1 MQTPLLML
9 TTVAWRNMWRNHRRT
24 LIMLAAVSVGVWAMI
39 WMTALMRGMVDQMI
53 RSSIQNLTGHIQIH
67 APAYRDDPSIV
78 NSMQAPPPALADAL
92 TDKRIR
98 AWASRVRV
106 PAVIQ
111 SERDSLGV
119 TLVGI
124 DPRQEKKLSF
134 IDNAVTEGRMLTGVD
149 DDGIVIGKRLAKL
162 LETRLGHRVV
172 IISQDPK
179 NNIVDRGF
187 RVVGIFSTEFEATEK
202 AYVFTGRKTAQD
214 FLHMGGESSEIS
226 VLGADYRGLEP
237 LVKKLRTAAPKL
249 DIMPWDKLDPF
260 LGSMMK
266 VMDAFVL
273 IWFVVIFLAMSF
285 GLVNTLL
292 MAVFERTR
300 EIGLVQ
306 ALGMR
311 PRHIIVQTLIESL
324 FMLAIGLIIGNLLAL
339 LTLWPIRD
347 GWDISILGTEGLEM
361 FQMSRI
367 LYPIL
372 ELRDVVT
379 SNAVVIVLGL
389 LASLYPAW
397 RASRF
402 TPVQAI
408 VRN

>member
-1 MQTPLLML
+1 MALPVQML

-24 LIMLAAVSVGVWAMI
+24 LIMVAAVSIAVWAMI

-67 APAYRDDPSIV
+67 APAYRDDPSIA
-78 NSMQAPPPALADAL
+78 NSMKAPSPALARAL
-92 TDKRIR
+92 KDPRIR
-98 AWASRVRV
+98 AWAERVRV

-111 SERDSLGV
+111 SERDSAGV

-124 DPRQEKKLSF
+124 DPRQEQKLSF
-134 IDNAVTEGRMLTGVD
+134 IDTAVTEGRNISGPE
-149 DDGIVIGKRLAKL
+149 DDGIVIGRRLAQT

-172 IISQDPK
+172 LISQDPN

-187 RVVGIFSTEFEATEK
+187 RVVGIFSTEFESTEK
-202 AYVFTGRKTAQD
+202 AYVFTGRDAARK
-214 FLHMGGESSEIS
+214 FLRMDGDSSEIS
-226 VLGADYRGLEP
+226 VLAGDYRGLDP
-237 LVKKLRTAAPKL
+237 LVQTLRAAAPKL
-249 DIMPWDKLDPF
+249 EVMSWDKLDPY
-260 LGSMMK
+260 LGSMLK

-273 IWFVVIFLAMSF
+273 VWFFVIFLAMSF

-311 PRHIIVQTLIESL
+311 PRHIIVQVLIESL
-324 FMLAIGLIIGNLLAL
+324 FMLAIGLAIGNLLAW
-339 LTLWPIRD
+339 LTLWPIMD

-367 LYPIL
+367 LYPII
-372 ELRDVVT
+372 ELRDVIT

-402 TPVQAI
+402 VPVQAI

>member
-1 MQTPLLML
+1 MAVPVHML

-24 LIMLAAVSVGVWAMI
+24 LIMVAAVAVGVWAMI
-39 WMTALMRGMVDQMI
+39 WMTAIMRGMVDQMI

-67 APAYRDDPSIV
+67 APRYRDDPSIA
-78 NSMQAPPPALADAL
+78 NSMKAPSPALLKAL
-92 TDKRIR
+92 DDPRIR
-98 AWASRVRV
+98 AWAERVRV

-111 SERDSLGV
+111 SERDSAGV

-124 DPRQEKKLSF
+124 DPRQEKNLSF
-134 IDNAVTEGRMLTGVD
+134 IDHSISAGRNLTGPD
-149 DDGIVIGKRLAKL
+149 DNGIIIGRRLAKT

-172 IISQDPK
+172 IMSQDPQ
-179 NNIVDRGF
+179 NHIVDRGF
-187 RVVGIFSTEFEATEK
+187 RIVGIFSTEFESTEK
-202 AYVFTGRKTAQD
+202 AYVFTGRRAAQK
-214 FLHMGGESSEIS
+214 FLHADGDTQEIS
-226 VLGADYRGLEP
+226 VLAGNYRGLDP
-237 LVKKLRTAAPKL
+237 LLEKLRAAAPKL
-249 DIMPWDKLDPF
+249 EIMPWDQLDPY
-260 LGSMMK
+260 LGSMLK
-266 VMDAFVL
+266 VMDAFIW

-311 PRHIIVQTLIESL
+311 PRHIIVQVLIESL
-324 FMLAIGLIIGNLLAL
+324 FMLAIGLVIGNMLAW
-339 LTLWPIRD
+339 LTLLPIKD
-347 GWDISILGTEGLEM
+347 GWDISALGTEGLEM
-361 FQMSRI
+361 FQISRI
-367 LYPIL
+367 LYPVV
-372 ELRDVVT
+372 ELRDVVA

-402 TPVQAI
+402 VPVQAI